1 MNAESA
7 IASKAASL
15 AVITVLRSSAL
26 LCAWGAFLL
35 CLTPDFCFSAFKM
48 FSNIFAPSTRDRVVG
63 AWRLTGA
70 SVSCFCMLV
79 LLFSILFFGSS
90 GRPAAKARD
99 VGCADE
105 LRRNFENSRH
115 VGMLASVLLAVYA
128 NQLWNRCLCAFS
140 GSRMPGF
147 GSRAFRALQVWLLWM
162 LLSQPSLLATPVAL
176 QLSANWFARDA
187 TCLVHHRKNIKTNAI
202 RCIQLACG
210 LHTAHA
216 SYSYRNSECEGI
228 LAVALC
234 FWVGLLDATIVAH
247 RLLVNKYLKIAD

>member
-1 MNAESA
+1 MSP
-7 IASKAASL
+7 
-15 AVITVLRSSAL
+15 
-26 LCAWGAFLL
+26 F
-35 CLTPDFCFSAFKM
+35 
-48 FSNIFAPSTRDRVVG
+48 
-63 AWRLTGA
+63 
-70 SVSCFCMLV
+70 
-79 LLFSILFFGSS
+79 
-90 GRPAAKARD
+90 AKARD

-247 RLLVNKYLKIAD
+247 RLLANKYLKLQIDDSVCPYVHKQYTCCHKPGSNHLQRFGKQNCLFSSHVSLATCQKPSPYLPPHLYS